1 MFTRIAS
8 ELPTKFNFTG
18 EFKEPVIEKPVIE
31 KQASAES
38 KKCSECGEVLEY
50 GRHSMDGKPCKVVDE
65 KKEAAKKSWLTA
77 EFMKKAEGYAGSD
90 DPEPYK
96 DSEQIEENENYV
108 LWQTPYKDHT
118 SYWVSDKT
126 GDELNSFNTIE
137 EARAAMATGKGLE
150 VLDEA
155 SLGIKEDMPR
165 ASMSDSM
172 SQMAQVESQVLASAK
187 DKLVTEA
194 VNSLVAMLHGM
205 GYGTA
210 KIAEVTD
217 STDGLDVMAAVDDAG
232 AVKAVSIP
240 VTIKDAKVVL
250 PKKSL
255 VSALISKGLDIR
267 AKLSEQFDLD
277 VLEKMAAAEEKAAYE
292 TREAEAILSERIIKT
307 AGDEP
312 KTQFEGTN
320 EVVYLNHHL
329 IPDALDLDIGNVVH
343 LDGISYK
350 LVSKSKDQLSKG
362 DGDASTWVFEK
373 VNPAATDSK
382 K

>member
-1 MFTRIAS
+1 
-8 ELPTKFNFTG
+8 
-18 EFKEPVIEKPVIE
+18 
-31 KQASAES
+31 
-38 KKCSECGEVLEY
+38 
-50 GRHSMDGKPCKVVDE
+50 
-65 KKEAAKKSWLTA
+65 
-77 EFMKKAEGYAGSD
+77 
-90 DPEPYK
+90 
-96 DSEQIEENENYV
+96 
-108 LWQTPYKDHT
+108 
-118 SYWVSDKT
+118 
-126 GDELNSFNTIE
+126 
-137 EARAAMATGKGLE
+137 
-150 VLDEA
+150 
-155 SLGIKEDMPR
+155 
-165 ASMSDSM
+165 
-172 SQMAQVESQVLASAK
+172 MAQVESQVLASAK

-343 LDGISYK
+343 LDGVSYK